1 MHLIPNPRA
10 YQALDGAFTLQD
22 GEKVKSELRIPLVRT
37 TTREARIIVT
47 RNPALQKEAYTLNVT
62 PEKVHITAATP
73 IGAYYALQSLRIL
86 ADYDIGGRTVPC
98 CSIHDAPRWG
108 WRGMSLDES
117 RHFFGKEEVKRLL
130 DMLFMMKLNVF
141 HWHLTDDQGWRI
153 EIKKYPRLT
162 EIGSKRTCTQVD
174 GWHTSHMVN
183 EPHEG
188 FYTQEDIRETVAY
201 ANARGIMV
209 VPEIDM
215 PAHFAAAQAAYPW
228 LACRELERE
237 VPGYFG
243 GRVPTLHGIRDW
255 NRSACLGKEST
266 FQFIFDVIDEV
277 CELFDAP
284 YFHIGGDEAPKDE
297 WKKCPHC
304 QAKMKEMHLNDVEEL
319 QGWFNNRVLEYVK
332 QKGKRLIGW
341 NEILAAG
348 NLDPSVIGQYWTPK
362 RDKNVERHIARG
374 GDVILSNHRSFYF
387 DMTYGQYP
395 LSYTYDFDPGRYHIP
410 PRSYDHVLGVE
421 AEVWTEW
428 IDKRPKLDLNVYPR
442 MQALAE
448 VAWSAE
454 ERKKY
459 ADFKERLEA
468 FKPTLDALG
477 IGYAVTSV
485 AEPGTFQRQKPRRL
499 FYCGDTH
506 YELKLNEERKAK
518 GEK

>member
-188 FYTQEDIRETVAY
+188 FYTQEDIREIVAY

-243 GRVPTLHGIRDW
+243 GRVPTLHG
-255 NRSACLGKEST
+255 
-266 FQFIFDVIDEV
+266 V
-277 CELFDAP
+277 
-284 YFHIGGDEAPKDE
+284 
-297 WKKCPHC
+297 
-304 QAKMKEMHLNDVEEL
+304 M
-319 QGWFNNRVLEYVK
+319 VL
-332 QKGKRLIGW
+332 L
-341 NEILAAG
+341 
-348 NLDPSVIGQYWTPK
+348 
-362 RDKNVERHIARG
+362 
-374 GDVILSNHRSFYF
+374 
-387 DMTYGQYP
+387 
-395 LSYTYDFDPGRYHIP
+395 
-410 PRSYDHVLGVE
+410 
-421 AEVWTEW
+421 
-428 IDKRPKLDLNVYPR
+428 
-442 MQALAE
+442 
-448 VAWSAE
+448 
-454 ERKKY
+454 
-459 ADFKERLEA
+459 
-468 FKPTLDALG
+468 
-477 IGYAVTSV
+477 
-485 AEPGTFQRQKPRRL
+485 
-499 FYCGDTH
+499 
-506 YELKLNEERKAK
+506 
-518 GEK
+518 

>member
-1 MHLIPNPRA
+1 
-10 YQALDGAFTLQD
+10 
-22 GEKVKSELRIPLVRT
+22 
-37 TTREARIIVT
+37 
-47 RNPALQKEAYTLNVT
+47 
-62 PEKVHITAATP
+62 
-73 IGAYYALQSLRIL
+73 
-86 ADYDIGGRTVPC
+86 
-98 CSIHDAPRWG
+98 
-108 WRGMSLDES
+108 
-117 RHFFGKEEVKRLL
+117 
-130 DMLFMMKLNVF
+130 
-141 HWHLTDDQGWRI
+141 
-153 EIKKYPRLT
+153 
-162 EIGSKRTCTQVD
+162 
-174 GWHTSHMVN
+174 
-183 EPHEG
+183 
-188 FYTQEDIRETVAY
+188 
-201 ANARGIMV
+201 
-209 VPEIDM
+209 M

-243 GRVPTLHGIRDW
+243 GRVPTLHGVMDW

-277 CELFDAP
+277 CEMFDAP

-395 LSYTYDFDPGRYHIP
+395 LSYTYDFDPGRYHIL

>member
-188 FYTQEDIRETVAY
+188 FIPRRIFGRSWPMPTPGALWLCRRLTCLPILRRRRQLIPGWLVGNW
-201 ANARGIMV
+201 NARCPATLAV
-209 VPEIDM
+209 V
-215 PAHFAAAQAAYPW
+215 
-228 LACRELERE
+228 C
-237 VPGYFG
+237 
-243 GRVPTLHGIRDW
+243 LHCT
-255 NRSACLGKEST
+255 A
-266 FQFIFDVIDEV
+266 
-277 CELFDAP
+277 
-284 YFHIGGDEAPKDE
+284 
-297 WKKCPHC
+297 
-304 QAKMKEMHLNDVEEL
+304 
-319 QGWFNNRVLEYVK
+319 
-332 QKGKRLIGW
+332 
-341 NEILAAG
+341 
-348 NLDPSVIGQYWTPK
+348 
-362 RDKNVERHIARG
+362 
-374 GDVILSNHRSFYF
+374 
-387 DMTYGQYP
+387 
-395 LSYTYDFDPGRYHIP
+395 
-410 PRSYDHVLGVE
+410 
-421 AEVWTEW
+421 
-428 IDKRPKLDLNVYPR
+428 
-442 MQALAE
+442 
-448 VAWSAE
+448 
-454 ERKKY
+454 
-459 ADFKERLEA
+459 
-468 FKPTLDALG
+468 
-477 IGYAVTSV
+477 
-485 AEPGTFQRQKPRRL
+485 
-499 FYCGDTH
+499 
-506 YELKLNEERKAK
+506 
-518 GEK
+518 

>member
-188 FYTQEDIRETVAY
+188 FYTGGYSGD
-201 ANARGIMV
+201 RGLC
-209 VPEIDM
+209 
-215 PAHFAAAQAAYPW
+215 Q
-228 LACRELERE
+228 R
-237 VPGYFG
+237 PGHY
-243 GRVPTLHGIRDW
+243 GR
-255 NRSACLGKEST
+255 A
-266 FQFIFDVIDEV
+266 
-277 CELFDAP
+277 
-284 YFHIGGDEAPKDE
+284 GD
-297 WKKCPHC
+297 
-304 QAKMKEMHLNDVEEL
+304 
-319 QGWFNNRVLEYVK
+319 
-332 QKGKRLIGW
+332 
-341 NEILAAG
+341 
-348 NLDPSVIGQYWTPK
+348 
-362 RDKNVERHIARG
+362 
-374 GDVILSNHRSFYF
+374 
-387 DMTYGQYP
+387 
-395 LSYTYDFDPGRYHIP
+395 
-410 PRSYDHVLGVE
+410 
-421 AEVWTEW
+421 
-428 IDKRPKLDLNVYPR
+428 
-442 MQALAE
+442 
-448 VAWSAE
+448 
-454 ERKKY
+454 
-459 ADFKERLEA
+459 
-468 FKPTLDALG
+468 
-477 IGYAVTSV
+477 
-485 AEPGTFQRQKPRRL
+485 
-499 FYCGDTH
+499 
-506 YELKLNEERKAK
+506 
-518 GEK
+518 